1 MTFTV
6 GYVTHWNMVS
16 PSFMYVISNKTIKK
30 LSVTCLNCRYY
41 GTVPRNISFDT
52 PNVVDFNYSDYL
64 RRESPQCHLDSL
76 AKATLDLHF
85 FEDDKRADVTDLISG
100 LHNVKTLHLT
110 SSTVEVISVCCK
122 GGLPVFNNLV
132 DLTTSVI
139 KMLSIMKCQGYPSE
153 MKHIRYLLVNMECLE
168 VVKVYVAA
176 EMDDTKKMQLTEDL
190 LKFPAAS
197 SKLKIQVM

>member
-30 LSVTCLNCRYY
+30 LSVTCLNYRYY

-110 SSTVEVISVCCK
+110 SSTVEVIS
-122 GGLPVFNNLV
+122 
-132 DLTTSVI
+132 TTSVI

>member
-132 DLTTSVI
+132 DLVFSSKKEGWKVLLPLLI
-139 KMLSIMKCQGYPSE
+139 ERSPNLKNLVLS
-153 MKHIRYLLVNMECLE
+153 CLE

>member
-1 MTFTV
+1 MKKIINMTFTV

-30 LSVTCLNCRYY
+30 LSVTCLNYRYY

-110 SSTVEVISVCCK
+110 SSTVEVSTCVYGQSSHVLVKNRTSFIVCVS
-122 GGLPVFNNLV
+122 GYFGMLQRW
-132 DLTTSVI
+132 TTSV
-139 KMLSIMKCQGYPSE
+139 QQP
-153 MKHIRYLLVNMECLE
+153 R
-168 VVKVYVAA
+168 
-176 EMDDTKKMQLTEDL
+176 
-190 LKFPAAS
+190 
-197 SKLKIQVM
+197 

>member
-30 LSVTCLNCRYY
+30 LSVTCLNYRYY

-132 DLTTSVI
+132 DLV
-139 KMLSIMKCQGYPSE
+139 
-153 MKHIRYLLVNMECLE
+153 
-168 VVKVYVAA
+168 
-176 EMDDTKKMQLTEDL
+176 
-190 LKFPAAS
+190 FS
-197 SKLKIQVM
+197 S

>member
-30 LSVTCLNCRYY
+30 LSVTCLNYRYY